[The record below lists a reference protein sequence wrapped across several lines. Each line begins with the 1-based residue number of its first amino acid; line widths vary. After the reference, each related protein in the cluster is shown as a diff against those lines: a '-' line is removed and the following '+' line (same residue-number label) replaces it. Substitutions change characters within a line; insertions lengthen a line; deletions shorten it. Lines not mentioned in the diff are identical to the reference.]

1 MATNSTNDGGDL
13 TPVYVVIGFLIVLSL
28 IMLPFFDYTN
38 APITPSTTTG
48 DVGLESVSPKV
59 SLPKEAA
66 ATANH

>member
-1 MATNSTNDGGDL
+1 MATNSYDDRSDL

-38 APITPSTTTG
+38 APLTPSTTTG
-48 DVGLESVSPKV
+48 DVSLDAASPKV

-66 ATANH
+66 ANH